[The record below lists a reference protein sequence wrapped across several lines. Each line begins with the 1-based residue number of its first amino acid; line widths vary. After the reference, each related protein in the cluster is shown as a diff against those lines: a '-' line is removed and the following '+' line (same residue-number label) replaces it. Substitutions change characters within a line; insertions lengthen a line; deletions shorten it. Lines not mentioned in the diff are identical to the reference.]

1 MYIRRRW
8 SRFGLKD
15 KSWCALNG
23 SFCFGENPVLFSK
36 PKGDLKKSGELTSPA
51 ARTQEASPRVGGLPW
66 GGLRADPAE
75 KDSGSCCGRGRL
87 SGEMRTHVLKC
98 GLVGGQADTR
108 QEASLPRP
116 LFPGGNIESRTRF

>member
-1 MYIRRRW
+1 MEQVWAERQELVCPEW
-8 SRFGLKD
+8 
-15 KSWCALNG
+15 
-23 SFCFGENPVLFSK
+23 VLLLWREPSVILQAQ
-36 PKGDLKKSGELTSPA
+36 GRDLKKSGELTSPA
-51 ARTQEASPRVGGLPW
+51 ARTQEASLRVGGLPW

-75 KDSGSCCGRGRL
+75 KDSGSCCGGGRL

-116 LFPGGNIESRTRF
+116 LFPSGNIESRTRF